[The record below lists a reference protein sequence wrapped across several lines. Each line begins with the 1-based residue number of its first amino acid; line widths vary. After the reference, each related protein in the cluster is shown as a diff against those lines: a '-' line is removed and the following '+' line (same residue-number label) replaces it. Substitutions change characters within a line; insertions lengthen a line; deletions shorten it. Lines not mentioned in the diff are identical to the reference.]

1 MTQAAEP
8 NLLRLTVS
16 GAITGLVAGVVVLGF
31 RWVIEAGQTAFLP
44 EGRIGNYEALP
55 PLLRFSLP
63 VLGGLILGVLF
74 QLLPAAMR
82 QVGIVHVLGHLRRR
96 GGGRL
101 PMSNALIQFAG
112 GAAAVIAGHSVDREG
127 PGVHLGAASGSYLAQ
142 KQGASAD
149 DDYTLIA
156 CGAAASIAAAFNT
169 PLAGALFVIE
179 VLQVRYRITRFM
191 PVILASVIGAVLGRA
206 MYGDAPSFAVPSLN
220 MASLAELPLLGLLG
234 LIIGLLAALFTMLCE
249 RIAER
254 TTAWPPALA
263 FTLAGV
269 CTGLL
274 GLWTPQIMG
283 VGYDSLNAMLNG
295 RVELLLVLG
304 IMAFKLT
311 ATAVSIGLRVP
322 GGLIGP
328 TLVIGGATGSAL
340 GLLLIQWL
348 SFESGSVGFYAVIG
362 MLAMMS
368 ATLQAPLA
376 ALIALLELTGN
387 HAILLPG
394 MLAVV
399 TADLVARMLLGKDSV
414 FVVLLMLRKS
424 EAQEQEEEQ
433 DEPSGK
439 VTPPGSPA
447 ARTPAPSK
455 NGQD

>member
-1 MTQAAEP
+1 MTQAADS

-16 GAITGLVAGVVVLGF
+16 GAVTGLVAGVVVLSF
-31 RWVIEAGQTAFLP
+31 RWVIEAGQITFLP
-44 EGRIGNYEALP
+44 GAQIGNYEALP

-63 VLGGLILGVLF
+63 VVGGLILGLLF

-82 QVGIVHVLGHLRRR
+82 QVGIVHVLDHLRRR

-101 PMSNALIQFAG
+101 PLSNALVQFLG
-112 GAAAVIAGHSVDREG
+112 GAAAVISGHSVDREG
-127 PGVHLGAASGSYLAQ
+127 PGVHLGAASGSFLAQ
-142 KQGASAD
+142 KQDASAD

-220 MASLAELPLLGLLG
+220 TASLAELPLLGLLG
-234 LIIGLLAALFTMLCE
+234 LMIGLLAALFTMLCE
-249 RIAER
+249 RIAELTR
-254 TTAWPPALA
+254 NWPPALA
-263 FTLAGV
+263 FTLAGL
-269 CTGLL
+269 CTGFL

-283 VGYDSLNAMLNG
+283 VGYDSLDAMLNG
-295 RVELLLVLG
+295 HVEFLLVVG

-340 GLLLIQWL
+340 GLLLIQWF
-348 SFESGSVGFYAVIG
+348 SFDSGSVGFYAVIG

-376 ALIALLELTGN
+376 ALIALLELTAN
-387 HAILLPG
+387 PAILLPG

-399 TADLVARMLLGKDSV
+399 TADLVARMLLGKESV
-414 FVVLLMLRKS
+414 FMVLLLLRKS
-424 EAQEQEEEQ
+424 QAQEQEEKQ
-433 DEPSGK
+433 DEPSGAK
-439 VTPPGSPA
+439 TSSEAPA
-447 ARTPAPSK
+447 VRASGPAK

>member
-1 MTQAAEP
+1 MTQAAES
-8 NLLRLTVS
+8 NLLRLTAS
-16 GAITGLVAGVVVLGF
+16 GAVTGLVAGLVVLGF

-55 PLLRFSLP
+55 PLLRFALP
-63 VLGGLILGVLF
+63 VLGGLVLGLLF
-74 QLLPAAMR
+74 QTLPSAMR
-82 QVGIVHVLGHLRRR
+82 QVGIVHVLDHLRRR

-101 PMSNALIQFAG
+101 PLSNALVQFAG
-112 GAAAVIAGHSVDREG
+112 GAAAVISGHSVDREG

-206 MYGDAPSFAVPSLN
+206 VYGDAPSFSVPALSTAALE
-220 MASLAELPLLGLLG
+220 ELPLLGLLG
-234 LIIGLLAALFTMLCE
+234 LITGLLAALFTMLCE
-249 RIAER
+249 RVAER
-254 TTAWPPALA
+254 TTAWPPALT
-263 FTLAGV
+263 FTLAGIA
-269 CTGLL
+269 TGFL

-283 VGYDSLNAMLNG
+283 VGYDSLDAMLHG

-304 IMAFKLT
+304 IMVFKLT
-311 ATAVSIGLRVP
+311 ATALSIGLRVP

-328 TLVIGGATGSAL
+328 TLVIGGAAGSAL
-340 GLLLIQWL
+340 GLLLIQWF

-376 ALIALLELTGN
+376 ALIALLELTAN
-387 HAILLPG
+387 PAILLPG

-399 TADLVARMLLGKDSV
+399 TADLVARMLLGKESV
-414 FVVLLMLRKS
+414 FVVLLMLRKGQ
-424 EAQEQEEEQ
+424 AQEQEDVQ
-433 DEPSGK
+433 DETSGEE
-439 VTPPGSPA
+439 TSSESPPA
-447 ARTPAPSK
+447 HTRAPTT